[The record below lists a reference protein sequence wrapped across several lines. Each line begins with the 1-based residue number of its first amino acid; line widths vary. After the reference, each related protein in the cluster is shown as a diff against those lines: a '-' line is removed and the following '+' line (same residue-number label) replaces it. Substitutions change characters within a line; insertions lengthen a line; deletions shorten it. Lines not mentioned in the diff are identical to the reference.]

1 MLDLLKQDAQ
11 VGDSLNLYLTTGDSV
26 KGIIIE
32 IGDNNLLLDVEGVQ
46 RRYFPQLIG
55 GWDVVRSN
63 DSNESSTYDQENKTS
78 DIEKGEPKKNEE
90 FEYGLI
96 SMFDDIYKENHY
108 EPTEKIITNATVESI
123 AVSGVKV
130 VTDEGESIVC
140 HKGFMV
146 GFSRANCTSGK
157 RVFCGAVNSKGSKKG
172 ICFLSVLEMSYEE
185 LRTRYVTAILTKPT
199 PRKPVINSIL
209 AYLRNISTE
218 KSAVRI
224 VGELRKR
231 IKTINDSID
240 ELISRKDY
248 EKVFLQLEKSIESS
262 TDNKQKSSLLL
273 KKAQLYSS
281 LKDNEK
287 AIMAYKELISF
298 NESIDAP
305 TNNLSHLYTELARL
319 LLIVGDEDNAN
330 KARNKALILNPN
342 NSIAR
347 KIGSVKFFSNQR
359 NGKDNKQNIKESD
372 GLLAAIKYTDSN
384 LIDDDI
390 ERHSFSDP
398 EIVSLNGKVTNE
410 IANRLLEDASSSE
423 EYEQHLEAAKALKSL
438 PIGSYDIQDLEDSI
452 KNYSVFKCVSLFNS
466 YKKVVSESD
475 SVNNIPNEQLNK
487 IKDCAVCYSLEAIE
501 SIVVEDSELATRI
514 LTNCLLLELSSLLIM
529 GGKSREVLLE
539 VLDFKTED
547 FVKHITGPDLSSF
560 VPVLFVKLVS
570 YSIQCTNLWDSIIL
584 KSANYNYLLSYVNDN
599 ISIKEKIIGLT
610 PKGNKRDVN
619 SDDYINS
626 LRGYVSGKL
635 GMSYSYLRNIESY
648 ELDLSSLRPILKK
661 NKMLS
666 SKSFI
671 WCLNDTDQKTVLDIS
686 HIVAL
691 LSLYQKKSKDERKII
706 LSNVMIEIDES
717 LRWNNG
723 SVATKLGRF
732 YFFPLLESWKKTLS
746 KLNTQD
752 EYNDSCLLSLEM
764 DSPYYFDNGEN
775 DRNFKIVLYNNS
787 NLISEGYK
795 LAIWIGD
802 NNKNGVFKSD
812 DRYILP
818 NSNVIIDILIPQE
831 RWGDNKI
838 YELNFAI
845 NSRYQG
851 KWSTTKYANAS
862 ITNKRDVSFGIG
874 EIKWHDSGNPPQ
886 GMFKGRDAI
895 VHDLKEHYCSLER
908 RYSYVLYGL
917 SRTGKSSILDYLQ
930 KAIEGCEIIGNLS
943 EMIVLPL
950 YIDLGEI
957 YGNIIKRNFWE
968 KFIKSISKDTKDF
981 LLKYKPEEV
990 ERFVVPKDFKQ
1001 YITDMNELRIHP
1013 LFMFDE
1019 FSFMQDIINDGYIN
1033 SAFLQYMRTISA
1045 DKDLASFIFAGTY
1058 DIKQLIHDPKYNI
1071 SGAFIYLREPD
1082 KPIFEISSQAAE
1094 ELINVMQG
1102 KLDFS
1107 PAAIREI
1114 HRLTGDV
1121 PFWIQKLCL
1130 NCGIYAVENNRPFI
1144 GISELEK
1151 VVRKMTGESNSIGNK
1166 TKIPTMNSG
1175 TFEKT
1180 QILKTDTEEMK
1191 IVLTSISYLINES
1204 NTSEGVT
1211 YEEIKALW
1219 SESGCDI
1226 SYYNIKEA
1234 IDSLCERKTL
1244 IYEDIDNMRYYRFAI
1259 GLFRRWW
1266 LHEHFV
1272 FDLEL
1277 STFKKKVKHEV

>member
-108 EPTEKIITNATVESI
+108 EPTEKIITNGTVESI
-123 AVSGVKV
+123 TVSGVKV
-130 VTDEGESIVC
+130 VTDDGEIVVC

-146 GFSRANCTSGK
+146 GFSRANCTPGK
-157 RVFCGAVNSKGSKKG
+157 RVFCGAVNSKGSNKG

-218 KSAVRI
+218 KSAVKI

-281 LKDNEK
+281 LKDNAK
-287 AIMAYKELISF
+287 AIVAYKELISF

-305 TNNLSHLYTELARL
+305 ANNLSHLYTELARL
-319 LLIVGDEDNAN
+319 LLIIGDEENSN
-330 KARNKALILNPN
+330 EARNRALMLNPK

-347 KIGSVKFFSNQR
+347 RIGSDNNPSNQGNDKNNR
-359 NGKDNKQNIKESD
+359 QIIKESD
-372 GLLAAIKYTDSN
+372 GLLEAVKFTDNN

-390 ERHSFSDP
+390 ERHSFTDP
-398 EIVSLNGKVTNE
+398 EIVSLNSEVTNE
-410 IANRLLEDASSSE
+410 IANRLLEDASTSE
-423 EYEQHLEAAKALKSL
+423 EYAPHLEAAKALKNL
-438 PIGSYDIQDLEDSI
+438 PVGSYDIQGLEDSI
-452 KNYSVFKCVSLFNS
+452 KNYSLYKCLSIFNS
-466 YKKVVSESD
+466 YKKVVYESD

-501 SIVVEDSELATRI
+501 NFADEDNDIMIKL
-514 LTNCLLLELSSLLIM
+514 LTNCLLLELSSLLIKEN
-529 GGKSREVLLE
+529 KSKELLLE
-539 VLDFKTED
+539 VLDLKTED
-547 FVKHITGPDLSSF
+547 FVKRCITFKWSTY
-560 VPVLFVKLVS
+560 VPALFIKLVS
-570 YSIQCTNLWDSIIL
+570 YSIQCSNLWDSVIL
-584 KSANYNYLLSYVNDN
+584 KSPNYIYLLSYVNDN
-599 ISIKEKIIGLT
+599 TSIKEKIVALT
-610 PKGNKRDVN
+610 PKGVNREVN
-619 SDDYINS
+619 SVDYIDS
-626 LRGYVSGKL
+626 FRRYVSVKL
-635 GMSYSYLRNIESY
+635 ASSYSCLKNIGSNK
-648 ELDLSSLRPILKK
+648 LDLSSLRPIQKK
-661 NKMLS
+661 SKLLS
-666 SKSFI
+666 KDTYI
-671 WCLNDTDQKTVLDIS
+671 WCFNDTDQKTVLDIS
-686 HIVAL
+686 HIVTL
-691 LSLYQKKSKDERKII
+691 LSLYQKKSKEERKSI
-706 LSNVMIEIDES
+706 LSNVMFEIEEL
-717 LRWNNG
+717 LRWNN
-723 SVATKLGRF
+723 STNATKLGRF
-732 YFFPLLESWKKTLS
+732 FFYPLLVSWKEYLS
-746 KLNTQD
+746 ELDTQD
-752 EYNDSCLLSLEM
+752 KYKDQCLLSVEM
-764 DSPYYFDNGEN
+764 DSPYYYVNGDNN
-775 DRNFKIVLYNNS
+775 KRFKVILHNKG
-787 NLISEGYK
+787 NLISEGYQ
-795 LAIWIGD
+795 LNIWVGENSNNGFVKED
-802 NNKNGVFKSD
+802 NII
-812 DRYILP
+812 ILP
-818 NSNVIIDILIPQE
+818 NTDVQIEIPIPIDK
-831 RWGDNKI
+831 WGNYEI

-845 NSRYQG
+845 SSKYQD
-851 KWSTTKYANAS
+851 KWSNTEYFNAS

-886 GMFKGRDAI
+886 EMFKGRDAI
-895 VHDLKEHYCSLER
+895 VQDLKEHYCSHER

-917 SRTGKSSILDYLQ
+917 SRTGKSSILDYLR
-930 KAIEGCEIIGNLS
+930 KAIEGCEIVGTSLKI
-943 EMIVLPL
+943 IVLPL
-950 YIDLGEI
+950 IIDLGEI
-957 YGNIIKRNFWE
+957 YGNTIDGKFWE
-968 KFIKSISKDTKDF
+968 EFIDCIFKTTEAFI
-981 LLKYKPEEV
+981 LKYRPEKT
-990 ERFVVPKDFKQ
+990 RGLLRPNDLKQ

-1019 FSFMQDIINDGYIN
+1019 FSFMQNIINDGYIN

-1058 DIKQLIHDPKYNI
+1058 DIKQLIHDQKYNI
-1071 SGAFIYLREPD
+1071 SGAFTYLREPD

-1151 VVRKMTGESNSIGNK
+1151 VVRKMTGEPNSIGNK
-1166 TKIPTMNSG
+1166 TKIPTMNEG

-1180 QILKTDTEEMK
+1180 QTLRTDTDEMK
-1191 IVLTSISYLINES
+1191 IVLTSISFLIKES
-1204 NTSEGVT
+1204 KSSEGIT
-1211 YEEIKALW
+1211 YDEIKDLW
-1219 SESGCDI
+1219 AEKGCDI
-1226 SYYNIKEA
+1226 SNYNIKEA

-1244 IYEDIDNMRYYRFAI
+1244 VYEDINNMRYYRFSI
-1259 GLFRRWW
+1259 DLFRRWW

-1277 STFKKKVKHEV
+1277 STFKKIKYEV

>member
-1 MLDLLKQDAQ
+1 MLNLLKQDAQ

-32 IGDNNLLLDVEGVQ
+32 IGDNYLLLDVEGVQ

-55 GWDVVRSN
+55 GWDVVKC
-63 DSNESSTYDQENKTS
+63 NESIESRTFDEENKTTN
-78 DIEKGEPKKNEE
+78 IEKGEPKKNEE

-96 SMFDDIYKENHY
+96 SMFDDIYKENHFD
-108 EPTEKIITNATVESI
+108 PIGKIITNATVESI
-123 AVSGVKV
+123 TVSGVKV
-130 VTDEGESIVC
+130 VTDDGEIVVC

-330 KARNKALILNPN
+330 KARNKALMLNPN
-342 NSIAR
+342 NTIAR
-347 KIGSVKFFSNQR
+347 KIGSVKFVSNQG
-359 NGKDNKQNIKESD
+359 NGKDNNHNVKESD
-372 GLLAAIKYTDSN
+372 GSLATIKYTDSN

-410 IANRLLEDASSSE
+410 IVNRLLEDASSSE
-423 EYEQHLEAAKALKSL
+423 EYEQHLEVAKALKCL

-452 KNYSVFKCVSLFNS
+452 KNYSVFKCISLFNS

-475 SVNNIPNEQLNK
+475 SVDNIPNEQLNK

-501 SIVVEDSELATRI
+501 SIVDEDNELATRI
-514 LTNCLLLELSSLLIM
+514 LTNCLLLELSSLLI
-529 GGKSREVLLE
+529 KDNCSRDKIIEVLNLT
-539 VLDFKTED
+539 TEL
-547 FVKHITGPDLSSF
+547 FVSNCISSKWSQYT
-560 VPVLFVKLVS
+560 PAIFVKLVS
-570 YSIQCTNLWDSIIL
+570 YSIQCKNLWDSL
-584 KSANYNYLLSYVNDN
+584 VLNSSNYNLLLSYINDN
-599 ISIKEKIIGLT
+599 FSIKEEIIALT
-610 PKGNKRDVN
+610 PKKKKRDGN
-619 SDDYINS
+619 DINFLNL
-626 LRGYVSGKL
+626 LRIYMRNKL
-635 GMSYSYLRNIESY
+635 DLYFHQLEKIESTNFNI
-648 ELDLSSLRPILKK
+648 STFRPLLKK
-661 NKMLS
+661 IRVLS
-666 SKSFI
+666 SKSYI
-671 WCLNDTDQKTVLDIS
+671 WCLNDTDNKSILDINHLLS
-686 HIVAL
+686 L
-691 LSLYQKKSKDERKII
+691 LSLYQKKSKDERIII
-706 LSNVMIEIDES
+706 LSNVMLEIDEA

-723 SVATKLGRF
+723 ATTTKLGRF
-732 YFFPLLESWKKTLS
+732 YFYPLLESWKKSLS

-752 EYNDSCLLSLEM
+752 ENKDNCLLSLEM
-764 DSPYYFDNGEN
+764 DSPYYFFNEDNY
-775 DRNFKIVLYNNS
+775 RSFKVVLYNKS

-795 LAIWIGD
+795 LAIWMGD
-802 NNKNGVFKSD
+802 NNKNGISKSD
-812 DRYILP
+812 DRYIMP
-818 NSNVIIDILIPQE
+818 NSNVIIEIPIPQE
-831 RWGDNKI
+831 RWGDDNI

-851 KWSTTKYANAS
+851 KWSTTEFANAS
-862 ITNKRDVSFGIG
+862 ITNKRNVSFGIRD
-874 EIKWHDSGNPPQ
+874 IKWHDSGNPPQ
-886 GMFKGRDAI
+886 EMFKGRDAI
-895 VHDLKEHYCSLER
+895 VDELKEHYCSLER

-917 SRTGKSSILDYLQ
+917 SRTGKSSILGYLE
-930 KAIEGCEIIGNLS
+930 KSIKGCKIIGDS
-943 EMIVLPL
+943 SIKMVLPL
-950 YIDLGEI
+950 NIDLGDI
-957 YGNIIKRNFWE
+957 YGNKMKGDFWAE
-968 KFIKSISKDTKDF
+968 FLKCIYKITKDF
-981 LLKYKPEEV
+981 VSEYKPEKEENLV
-990 ERFVVPKDFKQ
+990 RPKDFRQ
-1001 YITDMNELRIHP
+1001 YITDMNELNIHP

-1071 SGAFIYLREPD
+1071 SGAFTYLREPD

-1094 ELINVMQG
+1094 ELINVMQD

-1151 VVRKMTGESNSIGNK
+1151 VVRKMTGESNSVGNK
-1166 TKIPTMNSG
+1166 TTIPTMNEG

-1180 QILKTDTEEMK
+1180 QTLITDTDEMK
-1191 IVLTSISYLINES
+1191 IVLTSISFLINES
-1204 NTSEGVT
+1204 KSSEGIT
-1211 YEEIKALW
+1211 YDEIKDLW
-1219 SESGCDI
+1219 AEKGCDI
-1226 SYYNIKEA
+1226 SNYDIKEA

-1259 GLFRRWW
+1259 DLFRRWW

-1272 FDLEL
+1272 FTLEL
-1277 STFKKKVKHEV
+1277 STFKKRVRYEA

>member
-1 MLDLLKQDAQ
+1 MLDLLRQDAQ

-26 KGIIIE
+26 KGNIIE
-32 IGDNNLLLDVEGVQ
+32 IGDNYLLLDVEGVQ

-55 GWDVVRSN
+55 GWDVVKGN
-63 DSNESSTYDQENKTS
+63 DSNESNTVDKENTTT
-78 DIEKGEPKKNEE
+78 DVEKGEPKKNEE

-96 SMFDDIYKENHY
+96 SMFDDIYKENHFD
-108 EPTEKIITNATVESI
+108 PIGKIVTNATVESI
-123 AVSGVKV
+123 TVSGVKV
-130 VTDEGESIVC
+130 VTDDGEIVVC

-209 AYLRNISTE
+209 AYLRYICTE
-218 KSAVRI
+218 KSAVKI

-262 TDNKQKSSLLL
+262 TDNKHKSSLLL

-330 KARNKALILNPN
+330 KARNKALMLNPN

-347 KIGSVKFFSNQR
+347 KIGSVKFVSNQG
-359 NGKDNKQNIKESD
+359 NGKDNKQNVKESD
-372 GLLAAIKYTDSN
+372 GSLTTIKYTDSN

-423 EYEQHLEAAKALKSL
+423 EYEQHLEVAKALKCL

-475 SVNNIPNEQLNK
+475 SVDNIPNEQLNK
-487 IKDCAVCYSLEAIE
+487 IKDCAVCYSLEAME
-501 SIVVEDSELATRI
+501 SIVDEDSDLATRI
-514 LTNCLLLELSSLLIM
+514 LTSCLLLELSSLLIM
-529 GGKSREVLLE
+529 ESKSKGALLE
-539 VLDFKTED
+539 VLDFKTD
-547 FVKHITGPDLSSF
+547 NFVKHITGPDLSTF
-560 VPVLFVKLVS
+560 VPALFVKLVC

-584 KSANYNYLLSYVNDN
+584 KSPNYNYLLSYVNDN
-599 ISIKEKIIGLT
+599 ISIKEKIIELT

-619 SDDYINS
+619 SDDYINT
-626 LRGYVSGKL
+626 LRGYISGKL

-661 NKMLS
+661 SKMLS
-666 SKSFI
+666 SKTYI
-671 WCLNDTDQKTVLDIS
+671 WCLNDTDQKTVLDIR

-691 LSLYQKKSKDERKII
+691 LSLYQKKNEDERKII

-717 LRWNNG
+717 LKWNNG
-723 SVATKLGRF
+723 ATSTKLGRF
-732 YFFPLLESWKKTLS
+732 YFYPLLESWKKTLS
-746 KLNTQD
+746 KLNTHD
-752 EYNDSCLLSLEM
+752 EYKDNCLLSLEI
-764 DSPYYFDNGEN
+764 DSPYYFVNEDNN
-775 DRNFKIVLYNNS
+775 RSFKVVLYNKS

-795 LAIWIGD
+795 LAIWIGE
-802 NNKNGVFKSD
+802 NNKNRISKSD

-818 NSNVIIDILIPQE
+818 NSNVIIDLPIPQE
-831 RWGDNKI
+831 RWGDDNI
-838 YELNFAI
+838 YEFNFAI
-845 NSRYQG
+845 SSRYQG
-851 KWSTTKYANAS
+851 KWSTTEFVNAS
-862 ITNKRDVSFGIG
+862 ITNKRDVSFCIG
-874 EIKWHDSGNPPQ
+874 DIKWKEKGYPSEE
-886 GMFKGRDAI
+886 MFKGRDEI
-895 VHDLKEHYCSLER
+895 VELLKTHYCSNER
-908 RYSYVLYGL
+908 YYSYILYGL
-917 SRTGKSSILDYLQ
+917 SKTGKSTILDAL
-930 KAIEGCEIIGNLS
+930 KKKIEGCLIEDSSSLK
-943 EMIVLPL
+943 MILPL
-950 YIDLGEI
+950 FVDLGDI
-957 YGNIIKRNFWE
+957 HGNTTNRNFWSL
-968 KFIKSISKDTKDF
+968 FINCVYKDASNFVSKYLPDKKNS
-981 LLKYKPEEV
+981 LVKPEDFAH
-990 ERFVVPKDFKQ
+990 FVSE
-1001 YITDMNELRIHP
+1001 MNELKIHP

-1019 FSFMQDIINDGYIN
+1019 FSYMQDIINDGYIN
-1033 SAFLQYMRTISA
+1033 SSFLHNMRTISA

-1058 DIKQLIHDPKYNI
+1058 DIKQLIRDPKYNI
-1071 SGAFIYLREPD
+1071 SGSFTYLKEPD
-1082 KPIFEISSQAAE
+1082 KPIFEISHDAAE
-1094 ELINVMQG
+1094 ELINTMQG
-1102 KLDFS
+1102 RLDFS
-1107 PAAIREI
+1107 PAAKREI

-1130 NCGIYAVENNRPFI
+1130 NCAIYALEINKPDIGLQDLDTVVSKMVGEPCKLNNSK
-1144 GISELEK
+1144 ISTLN
-1151 VVRKMTGESNSIGNK
+1151 V
-1166 TKIPTMNSG
+1166 G
-1175 TFEKT
+1175 TFKNS
-1180 QILKTDTEEMK
+1180 QILGTDTEEMI
-1191 IVLTSISYLINES
+1191 IVLTSIAFLMKERDMSNGVSYDQIKCLWAEKNVDILNYDIKDAIN
-1204 NTSEGVT
+1204 
-1211 YEEIKALW
+1211 
-1219 SESGCDI
+1219 
-1226 SYYNIKEA
+1226 
-1234 IDSLCERKTL
+1234 SLCERKTL
-1244 IYEDIDNMRYYRFAI
+1244 TYDDKDNIRYYRFSI
-1259 GLFRRWW
+1259 DLFRRWW
-1266 LHEHFV
+1266 LHKHIEFE
-1272 FDLEL
+1272 LEL
-1277 STFKKKVKHEV
+1277 SDFIKKAKQ